1 MNDVV
6 CASSVEQLE
15 AKIPKYFDRD
25 YVQHVDGKTIGYDD
39 FVEHMKVVH
48 GKIKDVSVRWK
59 ELHAYA
65 FANDGKRET
74 HIFSH
79 HVVSYKD
86 RASGAEGS
94 AEVCGLFKCGTDLI
108 FECNEMT
115 TVTHGSLADI
125 GSAHGVRRV
134 RPRDPKTTP
143 KIPSHRFLYITS
155 SFPSSSRFKHLATP
169 PLASGL

>member
-1 MNDVV
+1 MYIRSLTRACVTRTVNGTGQMNDVV

-25 YVQHVDGKTIGYDD
+25 YVQHVDGKTIGYDE
-39 FVEHMKVVH
+39 FVEHMRVVH

-115 TVTHGSLADI
+115 TVTHGSLEDI
-125 GSAHGVRRV
+125 GSA
-134 RPRDPKTTP
+134 T
-143 KIPSHRFLYITS
+143 
-155 SFPSSSRFKHLATP
+155 A
-169 PLASGL
+169 

>member
-1 MNDVV
+1 MRTELTSLLASVLQA
-6 CASSVEQLE
+6 ASSHE
-15 AKIPKYFDRD
+15 
-25 YVQHVDGKTIGYDD
+25 
-39 FVEHMKVVH
+39 FVEHMKVLH

-79 HVVSYKD
+79 HVVSYTDRKD
-86 RASGAEGS
+86 GSQGA

-125 GSAHGVRRV
+125 GSA
-134 RPRDPKTTP
+134 T
-143 KIPSHRFLYITS
+143 
-155 SFPSSSRFKHLATP
+155 A
-169 PLASGL
+169 